1 MGGKSMKKIIL
12 VRHGESEF
20 NAKGIIQGHIDT
32 DLTPTGIIQ
41 AHLLAQDLKKRF
53 KLEKIFSSDLRRA
66 YRTAYIVGD
75 TFNLEIDKDT
85 RLREMYFGD
94 WEGKSYKEIL
104 SKNKDKFVNWLKNPI
119 KYPLPSQESGESFFK
134 RLSEFL
140 DYILKLKEKEILVVG
155 HGGSIQG
162 LLCLSLDIGLEN
174 LWAFK
179 HTNTSYSV
187 LQFENNKFFLKELNN
202 NSHLEKLKN
211 KENPLM

>member
-1 MGGKSMKKIIL
+1 MVKMKKLIL
-12 VRHGESEF
+12 ARHGESEY

-32 DLTPTGIIQ
+32 DLTARGVIQ
-41 AHLLAQDLKKRF
+41 GHLLGMDLKRRF
-53 KLEKIFSSDLRRA
+53 NIEKVFSSDLRRA

-75 TFNLEIDKDT
+75 ILNIDIVKDY

-94 WEGKSYKEIL
+94 WEGKSYDEIF
-104 SKNKDKFVNWLKNPI
+104 SKNKKDFFNWLKNPLE
-119 KYPLPSQESGESFFK
+119 YPLPSQEDKDKFLG

-140 DYILKLKEKEILVVG
+140 DMVIKSDKNEILIVA

-162 LLCLSLDIGLEN
+162 ILCLCLDIGLEN

-179 HTNTSYSV
+179 HTNASYSV
-187 LQFENNKFFLKELNN
+187 LYFENNKFILKELNN
-202 NSHLEKLKN
+202 NFHLEKLHK